1 MRLRRRRRP
10 PTPRPPSILLGEA
23 QGGDLADWIH
33 DCSVFYPAPVLG
45 RHLVVVGGTGSGKT
59 ETLLRLAYGAAADL
73 GWQVLYLD
81 AKGDPA
87 NVSRF
92 VKAME
97 HAGVGRVK
105 VFPDEAYDGW
115 RGEPLALLNR
125 LMAVEDFSEPYYR
138 ATTKLL
144 LAEAVK
150 HPIGPPRSAADLVD
164 RLRAGN
170 QSREAQGAV
179 ARYRAF
185 FEVLDGKLDGDWA
198 FEDVGAAYL
207 LLDGLAL
214 KEEAT
219 GLGRFLVED
228 FSHYVARR
236 KPIDRRVLLVVD
248 EFSALSMDADAANL
262 FERVRSLGAAVIV
275 SSQSYAGL
283 GHGADRILDAAAG
296 LICHQSADPER
307 LAARAGTR
315 PSIER
320 TIQVSTE
327 DGPTGLG
334 SLRQQDAF
342 RVHPDKVRQLDVGEC
357 FVIAQ
362 GRAARVSVTPLRFD
376 RGVEPTTARRTR

>member
-1 MRLRRRRRP
+1 MRRRRRSEAEDP
-10 PTPRPPSILLGEA
+10 PASILLGEA
-23 QGGDLADWIH
+23 QGGDLTDWIRNG
-33 DCSVFYPAPVLG
+33 SVFYPATVLG

-87 NVSRF
+87 NVKRF
-92 VKAME
+92 VDAIDS
-97 HAGVGRVK
+97 AGVARVR
-105 VFPDEAYDGW
+105 VFPDDAYDGW
-115 RGEPLALLNR
+115 RGEPIALLNR
-125 LMAVEDFSEPYYR
+125 LMAIEEFSEPYYR
-138 ATTKLL
+138 SVTKLL

-150 HPIGPPRSAADLVD
+150 HPIGPPRSAGDLID
-164 RLRAGN
+164 RLQARGPGK
-170 QSREAQGAV
+170 EAQGAV
-179 ARYRAF
+179 ARYRSF
-185 FEVLDGKLDGDWA
+185 FEVLEGKLDGAWA
-198 FEDVGAAYL
+198 FEDADAAYL

-214 KEEAT
+214 KEEAA
-219 GLGRFLVED
+219 GLGRFLIED
-228 FSHYVARR
+228 FAHYVARR
-236 KPIDRRVLLVVD
+236 KPVDRRVLLIVD

-262 FERVRSLGAAVIV
+262 FERVRSLGASVIV

-283 GHGADRILDAAAG
+283 GVGADRILDAAAG

-320 TIQVSTE
+320 TIQISTE

-342 RVHPDKVRQLDVGEC
+342 RVHPDKVRQLEVGEC

-362 GRAARVSVTPLRFD
+362 GRAARVSVSPLRLNEE
-376 RGVEPTTARRTR
+376 VSTTQARRTR